1 MTLPR
6 GFKANAER
14 QAARLRAELGIAE
27 YGRLRVE
34 LLADHLG
41 VRIVSADRLV
51 ALERLEELERLQA
64 YAFSAAT
71 FEINGNAY
79 VVTNPLRSEGRQ
91 ASDIAHELSHLLL
104 EHELT
109 EIREV
114 NGVPFRT
121 CRPEQEEEATAL
133 GGTLMLPRPLLLG
146 AVRRGWGPVE
156 IAGEYGVT
164 EEMARFRYNT
174 TGVAKQVQRGSFGR
188 SSA

>member
-6 GFKANAER
+6 GFKADAER
-14 QAARLRAELGIAE
+14 RAARLRAELGIAE

-51 ALERLEELERLQA
+51 GIERLEELERLQA

-71 FEINGNAY
+71 FEINDKAY
-79 VVTNPLRSEGRQ
+79 VVTNPLRGEGRQ
-91 ASDIAHELSHLLL
+91 ASDVAHELSHLIL

-109 EIREV
+109 EVREL

-146 AVRRGWGPVE
+146 AVRRGWGPEE
-156 IAGEYGVT
+156 IAEEYGVT

-174 TGVAKQVQRGSFGR
+174 TGVAKQVRRGPGR

>member
-6 GFKANAER
+6 GFKADAER
-14 QAARLRAELGIAE
+14 RAARLRAELGIAE

-41 VRIVSADRLV
+41 VQIVSADRLIT
-51 ALERLEELERLQA
+51 LERLEELERLQA

-71 FEINGNAY
+71 FEINDKAY
-79 VVTNPLRSEGRQ
+79 VVTNPLRGEGRK
-91 ASDIAHELSHLLL
+91 ASDVAHELSHLIL

-109 EIREV
+109 EVREL

-146 AVRRGWGPVE
+146 AVRRGWGPPE
-156 IAGEYGVT
+156 IAEEYGVT

-174 TGVAKQVQRGSFGR
+174 TGVAKQFGRGSSR